1 MTTKSPISICNN
13 PMYNSTDTQKLF
25 EKETIF
31 MIPISKPLLDE
42 KELEQITDVINS
54 GMLAQGLKVKQFEED
69 FARYI
74 GTKHAIATSN
84 GTTALHAALLT
95 TGIKKGDEVI
105 TTPFTFIATAN
116 SILYCNAKPVFAD
129 VNEED
134 FNIDPAKIEEKITSK
149 TKALLI
155 VHLYGQPCN
164 MDKITDICNKHN
176 ITLIEDACQAH
187 GAEFNGQKVGSFG
200 TGCFSFYPT
209 KNMTTGEGGMITTN
223 SDEIAKKA
231 RIIRNHGSQ
240 KQYFHEMLGYNYRM
254 TDIAAAI
261 GISQLKKLESF
272 IEKRISNANYMT
284 KRLEKVKGIIPP
296 KIFSNRR
303 HVFNQYTIRITDDFP
318 VNRDKL
324 GEILKSN
331 DIGYG
336 IYYPLPINRQPIYKK
351 NNNDNFPVSERL
363 SDEVIS
369 LPVHPSLNESDLN
382 KICTIIEGI

>member
-1 MTTKSPISICNN
+1 
-13 PMYNSTDTQKLF
+13 
-25 EKETIF
+25 
-31 MIPISKPLLDE
+31 MIPVSKPLLDE
-42 KELEQITDVINS
+42 KELGQITEVINS
-54 GMLAQGLKVKQFEED
+54 GMLAQGPKVKKFEDD
-69 FARYI
+69 FAKYI
-74 GTKHAIATSN
+74 GTKHAIATNS
-84 GTTALHAALLT
+84 GSAALHVGLLSA
-95 TGIKKGDEVI
+95 GIGRGDEVI

-129 VNEED
+129 VNEGD

-149 TKALLI
+149 TKALLA

-176 ITLIEDACQAH
+176 LSLIEDACQAH
-187 GAEFNGQKVGSFG
+187 GAEFNDQKVGSFG

-284 KRLEKVKGIIPP
+284 NHLQKIKGIIPP
-296 KIFSNRR
+296 KTFNNRR

-318 VNRDKL
+318 VNR
-324 GEILKSN
+324 GEIEKVLKSN

-336 IYYPLPINRQPIYKK
+336 IYYPLPINRQPIYEKS
-351 NNNDNFPVSERL
+351 NNDNFPVSERL
-363 SDEVIS
+363 CNEVIS
-369 LPVHPSLNESDLN
+369 LPIHPSLDESDLDN
-382 KICTIIEGI
+382 ICTVIEGI

>member
-1 MTTKSPISICNN
+1 MITNDHPVSICNN
-13 PMYNSTDTQKLF
+13 LMYNSADTQKLF

-42 KELEQITDVINS
+42 KELEQITDVINT
-54 GMLAQGLKVKQFEED
+54 GMLAQGPKVRKFEED
-69 FARYI
+69 FAKYI
-74 GTKHAIATSN
+74 GTKHAIATNS
-84 GTTALHAALLT
+84 GTAALHVALSSA
-95 TGIKKGDEVI
+95 GIGKGDEVI

-164 MDKITDICNKHN
+164 MDKITKICNKHN
-176 ITLIEDACQAH
+176 ISLIEDACQAH

-284 KRLEKVKGIIPP
+284 NHLQKIKGIVVP
-296 KIFSNRR
+296 KEFSNRR
-303 HVFNQYTIRITDDFP
+303 HTFNQYTIRIKKDFRLK
-318 VNRDKL
+318 RDELCEK
-324 GEILKSN
+324 LKSN
-331 DIGYG
+331 GIGYG
-336 IYYPLPINRQPIYKK
+336 IYYPYPLNRQPLYEGKFKENYPISELIS
-351 NNNDNFPVSERL
+351 NEVVS
-363 SDEVIS
+363 I
-369 LPVHPSLNESDLN
+369 PIHPSLTKDDLEMISDILRM
-382 KICTIIEGI
+382 